1 MARPCESGKPPNS
14 HDRALLGEAGVPC
27 EGTVAHG
34 GPVAKTVAEI
44 AEAWTADVIVVG
56 SSRMGDLGSLMLGSV
71 SHNLLRTTGRPIL
84 VAERVR
90 P

>member
-1 MARPCESGKPPNS
+1 
-14 HDRALLGEAGVPC
+14 
-27 EGTVAHG
+27 
-34 GPVAKTVAEI
+34 VAEI